1 MSAAADLQA
10 RCAELLP
17 GYATASREPWR
28 TAVLTAACLAP
39 GPRRPAAARTA
50 QHLVVED
57 VEQPSDVLC
66 ALWLARHDGHFH
78 PGSSCGDG
86 IGRRSLRAIEVACPA
101 TLAPH
106 RRYAVLAAL
115 RANAAWRVHVEARAA
130 DPLAATAPVPV

>member
-1 MSAAADLQA
+1 MSLAADLQA

-28 TAVLTAACLAP
+28 QAVLTAACLAP
-39 GPRRPAAARTA
+39 GPRRAAAERGA
-50 QHLVVED
+50 DLVVED

-86 IGRRSLRAIEVACPA
+86 IGRRSVRAIEVEFSRG
-101 TLAPH
+101 LAGH
-106 RRYAVLAAL
+106 RRLAVLAAL

-130 DPLAATAPVPV
+130 DPLPA

>member
-28 TAVLTAACLAP
+28 AAVLTAACLAP
-39 GPRRPAAARTA
+39 GPRRPAATRTPA
-50 QHLVVED
+50 PQLVVED

-86 IGRRSLRAIEVACPA
+86 IGRRSLRAIEVAFA
-101 TLAPH
+101 ETLAPH
-106 RRYAVLAAL
+106 RRHAVLAAL
-115 RANAAWRVHVEARAA
+115 RANAAWRAHVEARAQ
-130 DPLAATAPVPV
+130 DPLPVTA

>member
-17 GYATASREPWR
+17 GYSTASREPWR
-28 TAVLTAACLAP
+28 SAVLTAACLAP
-39 GPRRPAAARTA
+39 GPRRPSATRPAE
-50 QHLVVED
+50 QLVVHD

-86 IGRRSLRAIEVACPA
+86 IGRRSLRAIEVGFAE

-106 RRYAVLAAL
+106 RRRAVLAAL
-115 RANAAWRVHVEARAA
+115 RANAAWRVHVEARAQ
-130 DPLAATAPVPV
+130 DPLPVTA